1 MRLTSRLHS
10 GIRYFGVMLFAIPLA
25 VLAETAERHAFK
37 IAIDDGSPDGQ
48 LFVNLDDT
56 NGIDLGEM
64 QVGESQS
71 IVDQSGD
78 TVLVTRT
85 EAGFDLN
92 IDGRSISIPDFTAAE
107 QIFLHNADDDFAD
120 IDFADIQD
128 FADVQV
134 EFDEAIHIAHAA
146 EAQGVVVV
154 NGDFTDASDDI
165 TIVSE
170 AGIDA
175 ATREAVRAALQAGG
189 YDSDVTFIDTESAM
203 SGSEDFDNAE
213 VHVVRKRV
221 HATN

>member
-71 IVDQSGD
+71 IVYQSGN

-92 IDGRSISIPDFTAAE
+92 IDGRSISIPDFTEAE
-107 QIFLHNADDDFAD
+107 QIFLHNADDGFAD
-120 IDFADIQD
+120 ID

-203 SGSEDFDNAE
+203 SASEDFDNAE

>member
-10 GIRYFGVMLFAIPLA
+10 GMRYFGVVLFAIPLA

-48 LFVNLDDT
+48 LFVNLDDES
-56 NGIDLGEM
+56 GIDLGAM

-71 IVDQSGD
+71 IVDAAGN

-85 EAGFDLN
+85 ESGFDLN
-92 IDGRSISIPDFTAAE
+92 VDGRSITIPDFTAAE
-107 QIFLHNADDDFAD
+107 QIFLHDVDDDFAD
-120 IDFADIQD
+120 IDID

-134 EFDEAIHIAHAA
+134 DVDEAIHIAHAA
-146 EAQGVVVV
+146 EAQGVLVM
-154 NGDFTDASDDI
+154 NGEIADASDDI

-170 AGIDA
+170 AGIDT

-189 YDSDVTFIDTESAM
+189 YDADVTFIDTDSAT
-203 SGSEDFDNAE
+203 STSKDFEHAE

>member
-71 IVDQSGD
+71 IVDQSGN

-92 IDGRSISIPDFTAAE
+92 IDGRSITIPDFTEAE

-120 IDFADIQD
+120 IDFADIQI
-128 FADVQV
+128 

-203 SGSEDFDNAE
+203 SASDDFDNAE